1 MKVLNRCLTQES
13 ARSIIEK
20 LVRTRESFFGK
31 VEKVIA
37 FQVERGAQLSKKN
50 LANKTPLDL
59 MFECIQ
65 SPGEFI
71 SSLWS
76 KRVSWTA
83 LRSHFYHS

>member
-20 LVRTRESFFGK
+20 LVRSFFWK
-31 VEKVIA
+31 VKKVIA

-83 LRSHFYHS
+83 LQSHFYHS

>member
-1 MKVLNRCLTQES
+1 M
-13 ARSIIEK
+13 
-20 LVRTRESFFGK
+20 
-31 VEKVIA
+31 EKVIA

-76 KRVSWTA
+76 KRVSLIDSIAVSLLSFVNEWERQCY
-83 LRSHFYHS
+83 LESVVNDSLK